1 MGGRG
6 SGRRPKPTEQ
16 KRRLGNPGKR
26 ALPSQVAEVI
36 VGAFAPEEMEP
47 PRTLGRFGRALWDQV
62 WQGGAAWLKRS
73 LDTELVLMACEMT
86 DERIILRAAVLQHP
100 EDWRKRRALR
110 DLDKQLQSLLGQL
123 GFSPTDRGTLGIGEI
138 REHGFSELHK
148 RIAAKRHGSA

>member
-16 KRRLGNPGKR
+16 KRRIGNPGKR
-26 ALPSQVAEVI
+26 PLPPAGGELI
-36 VGAFAPEEMEP
+36 VGAFAQTSQEP

-62 WQGGAAWLKRS
+62 WQGGAAWLKLS
-73 LDTELVLMACEMT
+73 IDTELVLMACEMA
-86 DERIILRAAVLQHP
+86 DERVMLRGSVLQNP

-110 DLDKQLQSLLGQL
+110 ELDKQIASLLGQL
-123 GFSPTDRGTLGIGEI
+123 GFSPTDRATLGVGEI

-148 RIAAKRHGSA
+148 RIAAKRHSSA